1 VCIRNGVD
9 VAKALGSFSLRS
21 IDALDEEDTF
31 NFSLIIS
38 YRSIPSISMSGEG
51 FHDVAKEQNFVVGK
65 FRSNFVGSG
74 RMVWHCDMVTERQLV
89 FSI

>member
-1 VCIRNGVD
+1 MCIRNEVD
-9 VAKALGSFSLRS
+9 VAKALGSLSLRS

-31 NFSLIIS
+31 NFLLDHTVS

-65 FRSNFVGSG
+65 FRSNFVG
-74 RMVWHCDMVTERQLV
+74 
-89 FSI
+89 